1 MHGYTELAKL
11 IVAFNNS
18 SAKGQNMVQRI
29 TFILPI
35 TLAIIMK
42 LSDSLKDWYVATIS
56 QIKIVDINVDLWFTD
71 ESGIHNCFGAGIYD
85 PCITLVKAY
94 T

>member
-1 MHGYTELAKL
+1 
-11 IVAFNNS
+11 
-18 SAKGQNMVQRI
+18 
-29 TFILPI
+29 
-35 TLAIIMK
+35 MK
-42 LSDSLKDWYVATIS
+42 LSDNLKDWYVATIS
-56 QIKIVDINVDLWFTD
+56 QIKIIDINVDLWFTD